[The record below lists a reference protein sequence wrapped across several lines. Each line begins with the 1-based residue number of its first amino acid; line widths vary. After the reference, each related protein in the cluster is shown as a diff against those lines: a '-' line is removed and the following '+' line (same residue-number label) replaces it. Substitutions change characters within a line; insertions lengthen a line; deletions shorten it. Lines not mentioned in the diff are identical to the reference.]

1 MEEPA
6 IVKMRQEF
14 AKPHAKQALNDA
26 CKALG
31 GRWDAERKAWY
42 VPAGLVLTQFLAKWG
57 TRHDLTALCVA

>member
-1 MEEPA
+1 MPPHNVAAEFGRDRARLRYSPFFNSDEGWPTFTSMEEPA

-31 GRWDAERKAWY
+31 
-42 VPAGLVLTQFLAKWG
+42 
-57 TRHDLTALCVA
+57 LCD